1 MPNKKPIFFFL
12 AILFLVAIA
21 ASFFTSSIAL
31 LKMVGMPINF
41 ETVKWNTFIDTYQLY
56 VGQKAYQ
63 KYLLAGFAGGIAPF
77 VIYLAFIVLMIMGL
91 KPKKNLHGAARFAT
105 DMDLAK
111 SGLFPAKN
119 KFNKKS
125 STAVLIGKMFQGRYK
140 GQYVQYMGQQFL
152 MLYAPT
158 RSGKGV
164 GIVIPNCLYYFES
177 LVVLDIKLENF
188 ISTAGHRKD
197 KLNQDVYLF
206 CPDGYLDSDA
216 MEKIKEENE
225 MNGVTLKSHRYNPL
239 FYIRRDPINRF
250 GDLTKIATILFP
262 LTGDK
267 NDMWTELSA
276 NVFNAIVLFL
286 LDAES
291 ETVIEDIEI
300 EKEGVVSY
308 EERVKPKYKVTMS
321 QVFNLSVPKDGTSL
335 GDWFL
340 KEIAIRNTDENK
352 AEWERYVAN
361 KNENRPATRPEFSL
375 LSNDTVM
382 LMRQYAEQKPD
393 QQQSIMLTFNTNMKM
408 FANPITAAATDGN
421 DFDLRDVR
429 RKRMTVY
436 FGLAPAALEQYSR
449 LTNLFFSQLLNENVR
464 TLPEHDKTL
473 KYQCL
478 MMLDEFTSMGC
489 LGIIQTSLAFT
500 AGYNM
505 RFVFI
510 LQNQEQLFDEKKGY
524 GKNGGNTI
532 LKNCAVE
539 LFYPPKEVDESV
551 KKMSETLGYYDMKV
565 VSTSVSKGK
574 SSSKSTSTS
583 IQKRAL
589 MLPQEIV
596 ELRDIKHGSGMALRE
611 IVKSEFSRS
620 FIADKIVYFD
630 EPYFVERKKYAE
642 THIPNIPVLN
652 IEQDALALALHEILL
667 RDASFVEEPDFEES

>member
-1 MPNKKPIFFFL
+1 MPNKKPLFIFL
-12 AILFLVAIA
+12 AFLFVIVVVAG
-21 ASFFTSSIAL
+21 FFTSSMAL

-63 KYLLAGFAGGIAPF
+63 KYLLVGFAGGIAPL
-77 VIYLAFIVLMIMGL
+77 VIYLALVIFIVIGL
-91 KPKKNLHGAARFAT
+91 KPKKTLHGAARFAT

-119 KFNKKS
+119 KVNKKA

-140 GQYVQYMGQQFL
+140 GQYIQYMGQQFL

-197 KLNQDVYLF
+197 KLNQEVYLF
-206 CPDGYLDSDA
+206 CPDGYLDSAD
-216 MEKIKEENE
+216 IKDKK
-225 MNGVTLKSHRYNPL
+225 LKSHRYNPL

-250 GDLTKIATILFP
+250 GDLTKIASILFP

-267 NDMWTELSA
+267 NDMWTDLSA
-276 NVFNAIVLFL
+276 NVFNALVLFL
-286 LDAES
+286 LDTES
-291 ETVIEDIEI
+291 ENIVEDVEV
-300 EKEGVVSY
+300 EKDGSVHY
-308 EERVKPKYKVTMS
+308 EERIKPKYKVTMS
-321 QVFNLSVPKDGTSL
+321 QVFGLSVPKDGSTL
-335 GDWFL
+335 GDWFY
-340 KEIAIRNTDENK
+340 KEIATRNNDENK
-352 AEWERYVAN
+352 AAWNAYLDAIKSGDESV
-361 KNENRPATRPEFSL
+361 TRPELNL
-375 LSNDTVM
+375 LSDDTVT
-382 LMRQYAEQKPD
+382 LMRQFAQQKPE
-393 QQQSIMLTFNTNMKM
+393 QQNSIMLTFNANMKM
-408 FANPITAAATDGN
+408 FANPVTAAATDGN

-429 RKRMTVY
+429 RKRMTIY
-436 FGLAPAALEQYSR
+436 FGLAPAALSQYAR

-464 TLPEHDKTL
+464 TLPEHDSSL

-489 LGIIQTSLAFT
+489 LDIIQVSLAFT

-539 LFYPPKEVDESV
+539 LFYPPKEVDDSV
-551 KKMSETLGYYDMKV
+551 KKMSETLGYFDMKIK
-565 VSTSVSKGK
+565 STSQSKGK
-574 SSSKSTSTS
+574 SSSKSTSES

-589 MLPQEIV
+589 MLPQEII
-596 ELRDIKHGSGMALRE
+596 ELRDIKHASGMALRE
-611 IVKSEFSRS
+611 IVKSEFSRP

-630 EPYFVERKKYAE
+630 EPYFIERKKYAE
-642 THIPNIPVLN
+642 THIPDIPVLT
-652 IEQDALALALHEILL
+652 IEQNELAKALHEMRL
-667 RDASFVEEPDFEES
+667 RDASFVEEPDFD

>member
-1 MPNKKPIFFFL
+1 MPNKKPLFIFL
-12 AILFLVAIA
+12 AFLFVIVVVAG
-21 ASFFTSSIAL
+21 FFTSSMAL

-41 ETVKWNTFIDTYQLY
+41 ETVKWNTFIDTYKIY
-56 VGQKAYQ
+56 TGQKAYQ
-63 KYLLAGFAGGIAPF
+63 KYLFAGIAGGIAPF
-77 VIYLAFIVLMIMGL
+77 VLYLGFIILIIIGL
-91 KPKKNLHGAARFAT
+91 KPKKTLHGDARFAT

-111 SGLFPAKN
+111 SGFFPAKN
-119 KFNKKS
+119 KPNKKA
-125 STAVLIGKMFQGRYK
+125 STAILIGKMDKGRYK
-140 GQYVQYMGQQFL
+140 GQYIQYMGQQFL

-197 KLNQDVYLF
+197 KLNQEVFLF
-206 CPDGYLDSDA
+206 CPDGYLDSED
-216 MEKIKEENE
+216 MKDKK
-225 MNGVTLKSHRYNPL
+225 LRSHRYNPL

-250 GDLTKIATILFP
+250 GDLTKISSILFP

-267 NDMWTELSA
+267 NDMWTDLSA
-276 NVFNAIVLFL
+276 NVFNALVLFL
-286 LDAES
+286 LDTES
-291 ETVIEDIEI
+291 ETVIEDVEI
-300 EKEGVVSY
+300 EKDDTVHY
-308 EERVKPKYKVTMS
+308 EERIKPKYKVTMS
-321 QVFNLSVPKDGTSL
+321 HVFGLSVPKDGTTL
-335 GDWFL
+335 GDWFT
-340 KEIAIRNTDENK
+340 KEIATRNTKENK
-352 AEWERYVAN
+352 GAWEAYIASE
-361 KNENRPATRPEFSL
+361 KNGDKSVSRPKLCL
-375 LSNDTVM
+375 LSDDTVT
-382 LMRQYAEQKPD
+382 LMRQFSQQKPE
-393 QQQSIMLTFNTNMKM
+393 QQQNIMLTFNANMKM
-408 FANPITAAATDGN
+408 FANPVTAAATDGN

-436 FGLAPAALEQYSR
+436 FGLAPAALSQYAR

-464 TLPEHDKTL
+464 TLPEHDSSL

-489 LGIIQTSLAFT
+489 LDIIQKSLAFT

-551 KKMSETLGYYDMKV
+551 KKMSETLGYKDMKV
-565 VSTSVSKGK
+565 ISTSVSKGK
-574 SSSKSTSTS
+574 SASKSTSIS

-589 MLPQEIV
+589 MLPQEII
-596 ELRDIKHGSGMALRE
+596 ELRDVKHSSGMALRE
-611 IVKSEFSRS
+611 IVKSEFTRP
-620 FIADKIVYFD
+620 FIANKIVYFA
-630 EPYFVERKKYAE
+630 EPYFSERKKYAE
-642 THIPNIPVLN
+642 THIPDIPVLN
-652 IEQDALALALHEILL
+652 IEQDELAKALHEVML
-667 RDASFVEEPDFEES
+667 RDANYIVEPDFD

>member
-1 MPNKKPIFFFL
+1 MPNKKAIVFFL
-12 AILFLVAIA
+12 LLLLSIA
-21 ASFFTSSIAL
+21 VVASFYTSSIAL

-41 ETVKWNTFIDTYQLY
+41 ETVKWNTFIETYKLY

-63 KYLLAGFAGGIAPF
+63 KYLIAGFAGGAVPF
-77 VIYLAFIVLMIMGL
+77 VIYLAFIILMIIGL
-91 KPKKNLHGAARFAT
+91 KPKKTLHGAARFAT

-111 SGLFPAKN
+111 SGFFPAKN
-119 KFNKKS
+119 KKDKKS
-125 STAVLIGKMFQGRYK
+125 STSILIGKMYKGRYK
-140 GQYVQYMGQQFL
+140 GQYIQYMGQQFL

-197 KLNQDVYLF
+197 KLNQEVYLF

-216 MEKIKEENE
+216 MQEIKEKNE
-225 MNGVTLKSHRYNPL
+225 MHGVKLKSHRYNPL

-250 GDLTKIATILFP
+250 GDLTKISSILFP

-267 NDMWTELSA
+267 NDMWTDLSA
-276 NVFNAIVLFL
+276 NVFNALVLFL
-286 LDAES
+286 LDTES
-291 ETVIEDIEI
+291 ETIIEDVEV
-300 EKEGVVSY
+300 EKDGSVHY
-308 EERVKPKYKVTMS
+308 EERIKPKYKVTMS
-321 QVFNLSVPKDGTSL
+321 QVFNLSVPNDGTSL

-340 KEIAIRNTDENK
+340 KEIATRNTVENK
-352 AEWERYVAN
+352 AAWEAYIASEKSGK
-361 KNENRPATRPEFSL
+361 KNVVRPELCL
-375 LSNDTVM
+375 LSDDTVT
-382 LMRQYAEQKPD
+382 LMRQFSQQKPE
-393 QQQSIMLTFNTNMKM
+393 QQQSIMLTFNANMKM
-408 FANPITAAATDGN
+408 FANPVTAAATDEN

-436 FGLAPAALEQYSR
+436 FGLAPAALSQYAR

-464 TLPEHDKTL
+464 TLPEHDPSL

-489 LGIIQTSLAFT
+489 LDIIQVSLAFT

-539 LFYPPKEVDESV
+539 LFYPPKEVDDSV

-565 VSTSVSKGK
+565 VSTSISKGK
-574 SSSKSTSTS
+574 SSSKSTSTN

-589 MLPQEIV
+589 MLPQEII
-596 ELRDIKHGSGMALRE
+596 ELRDIKHASGMALRE
-611 IVKSEFSRS
+611 IVKSEFSRP
-620 FIADKIVYFD
+620 FIANKIVYFD
-630 EPYFVERKKYAE
+630 EPYFMERKKYAE
-642 THIPNIPVLN
+642 THIPNIPILN
-652 IEQDALALALHEILL
+652 VEQDELAQALHEVLL
-667 RDASFVEEPDFEES
+667 RDASFVEEPDFD

>member
-1 MPNKKPIFFFL
+1 MPNKKPLFIFL
-12 AILFLVAIA
+12 AFLFVIVVVAG
-21 ASFFTSSIAL
+21 FFTSSMAL

-63 KYLLAGFAGGIAPF
+63 KYLLVGFAGGIAPL
-77 VIYLAFIVLMIMGL
+77 VIYLALVIFIVIGL
-91 KPKKNLHGAARFAT
+91 KPKKTLHGAARFAT

-119 KFNKKS
+119 KVNKKA

-140 GQYVQYMGQQFL
+140 GQYIQYMGQQFL

-197 KLNQDVYLF
+197 KLNQEVYLF
-206 CPDGYLDSDA
+206 CPDGYLDSAD
-216 MEKIKEENE
+216 IKDKK
-225 MNGVTLKSHRYNPL
+225 LKSHRYNPL

-250 GDLTKIATILFP
+250 GDLTKIASILFP

-267 NDMWTELSA
+267 NDMWTDLSA
-276 NVFNAIVLFL
+276 NVFNALVLFL
-286 LDAES
+286 LDTES
-291 ETVIEDIEI
+291 ENIVEDVEV
-300 EKEGVVSY
+300 EKDGSVHY
-308 EERVKPKYKVTMS
+308 EERIKPKYKVTMS
-321 QVFNLSVPKDGTSL
+321 QVFGLSVPKDGSTL
-335 GDWFL
+335 GDWFY
-340 KEIAIRNTDENK
+340 KEIATRNNDENK
-352 AEWERYVAN
+352 AAWNAYLDAIKSGDESV
-361 KNENRPATRPEFSL
+361 TRPELNL
-375 LSNDTVM
+375 LSDDTVT
-382 LMRQYAEQKPD
+382 LMRQFAQQKPE
-393 QQQSIMLTFNTNMKM
+393 QQNSIMLTFNANMKM
-408 FANPITAAATDGN
+408 FANPVTAAATDGN

-429 RKRMTVY
+429 RKRMTIY
-436 FGLAPAALEQYSR
+436 FGLAPAALSQYAR

-489 LGIIQTSLAFT
+489 LDIIQVSLAFT

-539 LFYPPKEVDESV
+539 LFYPPKEVDDSV
-551 KKMSETLGYYDMKV
+551 KKMSETLGYFDMKIK
-565 VSTSVSKGK
+565 STSQSKGK
-574 SSSKSTSTS
+574 SSSKSTSES

-589 MLPQEIV
+589 MLPQEII
-596 ELRDIKHGSGMALRE
+596 ELRDIKHASGMALRE
-611 IVKSEFSRS
+611 IVKSEFSRP

-630 EPYFVERKKYAE
+630 EPYFIERKKYAE
-642 THIPNIPVLN
+642 THIPDIPVLT
-652 IEQDALALALHEILL
+652 IEQNELAKALHEMRL
-667 RDASFVEEPDFEES
+667 RDASFVEEPDFD

>member
-1 MPNKKPIFFFL
+1 MPNKKPLFIFL
-12 AILFLVAIA
+12 AFLFVIVVVAG
-21 ASFFTSSIAL
+21 FFTSSMAL

-41 ETVKWNTFIDTYQLY
+41 ETVKWNTFIDTYKIY
-56 VGQKAYQ
+56 TGQKAYQ
-63 KYLLAGFAGGIAPF
+63 KYLFAGIAGGIAPF
-77 VIYLAFIVLMIMGL
+77 VLYLGFIILIIIGL
-91 KPKKNLHGAARFAT
+91 KPKKTLHGDARFAT

-111 SGLFPAKN
+111 SGFFPAKN
-119 KFNKKS
+119 KPNKKA
-125 STAVLIGKMFQGRYK
+125 STAILIGKMDKGRYK
-140 GQYVQYMGQQFL
+140 GQYIQYMGQQFL

-197 KLNQDVYLF
+197 KLNQEVFLF
-206 CPDGYLDSDA
+206 CPDGYLDSED
-216 MEKIKEENE
+216 MKDKK
-225 MNGVTLKSHRYNPL
+225 LRSHRYNPL

-250 GDLTKIATILFP
+250 GDLTKISSILFP

-267 NDMWTELSA
+267 NDMWTDLSA
-276 NVFNAIVLFL
+276 NVFNALVLFL
-286 LDAES
+286 LDTES
-291 ETVIEDIEI
+291 ETVIEDVEI
-300 EKEGVVSY
+300 EKDDTVHY
-308 EERVKPKYKVTMS
+308 EERIKPKYKVTMS
-321 QVFNLSVPKDGTSL
+321 HVFGLSVPKDGTTL
-335 GDWFL
+335 GDWFT
-340 KEIAIRNTDENK
+340 KEIATRNTKENK
-352 AEWERYVAN
+352 GAWEAYIASE
-361 KNENRPATRPEFSL
+361 KNGDKSVSRPKLCL
-375 LSNDTVM
+375 LSDDTVT
-382 LMRQYAEQKPD
+382 LMRQFSQQKPE
-393 QQQSIMLTFNTNMKM
+393 QQQNIMLTFNAKMKM
-408 FANPITAAATDGN
+408 FANPVTAAATDGN

-436 FGLAPAALEQYSR
+436 FGLAPAALSQYAR

-464 TLPEHDKTL
+464 TLPEHDSSL

-489 LGIIQTSLAFT
+489 LDIIQKSLAFT

-551 KKMSETLGYYDMKV
+551 KKMSETLGYKDMKV
-565 VSTSVSKGK
+565 ISTSVSKGK
-574 SSSKSTSTS
+574 SASKSTSIS

-589 MLPQEIV
+589 MLPQEII
-596 ELRDIKHGSGMALRE
+596 ELRDVKHSSGMALRE
-611 IVKSEFSRS
+611 IVKSEFTRP
-620 FIADKIVYFD
+620 FIANKIVYFA
-630 EPYFVERKKYAE
+630 EPYFSERKKYAE
-642 THIPNIPVLN
+642 THIPDIPVLN
-652 IEQDALALALHEILL
+652 IEQDELAKALHEVML
-667 RDASFVEEPDFEES
+667 RDANYIVEPDFD

>member
-1 MPNKKPIFFFL
+1 MGVVMPNKKPIFFFL
-12 AILFLVAIA
+12 AILFLVALA

-119 KFNKKS
+119 KVNKKS

-164 GIVIPNCLYYFES
+164 GIVIPNCLYYLES

-188 ISTAGHRKD
+188 ISTAGHRQD
-197 KLNQDVYLF
+197 KLKQDVFLF
-206 CPDGYLDSDA
+206 CPDGYLDGED
-216 MEKIKEENE
+216 MKDRK
-225 MNGVTLKSHRYNPL
+225 LKSHRYNPL

-250 GDLTKIATILFP
+250 GDLTKIASILFP

-267 NDMWTELSA
+267 NDMWTDLSA
-276 NVFNAIVLFL
+276 NVFNALVLFL
-286 LDAES
+286 LDTES
-291 ETVIEDIEI
+291 ENVIDDVEV
-300 EKEGVVSY
+300 EKDGVVHY
-308 EERVKPKYKVTMS
+308 EEKIKPKYKVTMS
-321 QVFNLSVPKDGTSL
+321 QVFGLSVPKDGSTL
-335 GDWFL
+335 GDWFYS
-340 KEIAIRNTDENK
+340 EIATRNNDENK
-352 AEWERYVAN
+352 AAWNAYLDAIKSGDESVA
-361 KNENRPATRPEFSL
+361 RPELNL
-375 LSNDTVM
+375 LSDDTVT
-382 LMRQYAEQKPD
+382 LMRQFAQQKPE
-393 QQQSIMLTFNTNMKM
+393 QQNSIMLTFNANMKM
-408 FANPITAAATDGN
+408 FANPVTAAATDGN

-436 FGLAPAALEQYSR
+436 FGLAPAALSQYAR

-464 TLPEHDKTL
+464 TLPEHDASL

-489 LGIIQTSLAFT
+489 LDIIQVSLAFT

-505 RFVFI
+505 RFIFI

-551 KKMSETLGYYDMKV
+551 KKMSETLGYFDMKIK
-565 VSTSVSKGK
+565 STSQSKGK
-574 SSSKSTSTS
+574 SSSKSTSES

-611 IVKSEFSRS
+611 IVKSEFSRP
-620 FIADKIVYFD
+620 FVADKIVYFD
-630 EPYFVERKKYAE
+630 EPYFIERKKYAE
-642 THIPNIPVLN
+642 THIPNIPVLT
-652 IEQDALALALHEILL
+652 IEQNELAKALHEMTL
-667 RDASFVEEPDFEES
+667 RDASFIQEPDFEES

>member
-1 MPNKKPIFFFL
+1 MPNKKAIVFFL
-12 AILFLVAIA
+12 VFLFFIA
-21 ASFFTSSIAL
+21 VSASFFTSSIAL

-41 ETVKWNTFIDTYQLY
+41 EKVKWNTFIDTYQLY
-56 VGQKAYQ
+56 SGQKAYQ
-63 KYLLAGFAGGIAPF
+63 KYLLAGIAGGLAPF
-77 VIYLAFIVLMIMGL
+77 IIYVAFIVLIIIGL
-91 KPKKNLHGAARFAT
+91 KPKKTLHGAARFAT

-111 SGLFPAKN
+111 SGFFPAKN
-119 KFNKKS
+119 KKNKKA
-125 STAVLIGKMFQGRYK
+125 STAVLIGKMDKGRYK
-140 GQYVQYMGQQFL
+140 GQYIQYMGQQFL

-197 KLNQDVYLF
+197 KLQQEVFLF
-206 CPDGYLDSDA
+206 CPDGYLDSED
-216 MEKIKEENE
+216 MKEKK
-225 MNGVTLKSHRYNPL
+225 LRSHRYNPI

-250 GDLTKIATILFP
+250 GDLTKISSILFP

-267 NDMWTELSA
+267 NDMWTDLSA
-276 NVFNAIVLFL
+276 NVFNALVLFL
-286 LDAES
+286 LDTES
-291 ETVIEDIEI
+291 ETITEDIEI
-300 EKEGVVSY
+300 EKDGSVHY
-308 EERVKPKYKVTMS
+308 EEHVKPKYKVTMS
-321 QVFNLSVPKDGTSL
+321 QVFSLSVPKNGTTL
-335 GDWFL
+335 GDWFIQ
-340 KEIAIRNTDENK
+340 EIAARNTDENK
-352 AEWERYVAN
+352 AAWNAYIASVQSGN
-361 KNENRPATRPEFSL
+361 KNAVRPELCL
-375 LSNDTVM
+375 LSDDTVT
-382 LMRQYAEQKPD
+382 LMRQFSQQKPE
-393 QQQSIMLTFNTNMKM
+393 QQQSIMLTFNANMKM
-408 FANPITAAATDGN
+408 FANPVTAAATDGN

-436 FGLAPAALEQYSR
+436 FGLAPAALSQYAR

-464 TLPEHDKTL
+464 TLPEHDSSL

-478 MMLDEFTSMGC
+478 MTLDEFTSIGC
-489 LGIIQTSLAFT
+489 LDIIQMSLAFT

-539 LFYPPKEVDESV
+539 LFYPPKEVDDSV
-551 KKMSETLGYYDMKV
+551 KKMSETLGYYDMKIT
-565 VSTSVSKGK
+565 STSVSKGK
-574 SSSKSTSTS
+574 STSKSTSTS

-596 ELRDIKHGSGMALRE
+596 ELRDIKHSSGMALRE

-620 FIADKIVYFD
+620 FIANKIVYFD
-630 EPYFVERKKYAE
+630 EPYFSDRKKYAE
-642 THIPNIPVLN
+642 THIPDIPVLT
-652 IEQDALALALHEILL
+652 IEQDELAKALHEMML
-667 RDASFVEEPDFEES
+667 RDANFVVEPDFD

>member
-1 MPNKKPIFFFL
+1 MINKKKIAIFL
-12 AILFLVAIA
+12 ILLFLISVG
-21 ASFFTSSIAL
+21 ASFYTSSMAL

-41 ETVKWNTFIDTYQLY
+41 ETVKWNTFIDTYKIY
-56 VGQKAYQ
+56 TGQKAYQ
-63 KYLLAGFAGGIAPF
+63 KYLFAGIAGGIAPF
-77 VIYLAFIVLMIMGL
+77 VLYLGFIILIIIGL
-91 KPKKNLHGAARFAT
+91 KPKKTLHGDARFAT

-111 SGLFPAKN
+111 SGFFPAKN
-119 KFNKKS
+119 KPNKKA
-125 STAVLIGKMFQGRYK
+125 STAILIGKMDKGRYK
-140 GQYVQYMGQQFL
+140 GQYIQYMGQQFL

-197 KLNQDVYLF
+197 KLNQEVFLF
-206 CPDGYLDSDA
+206 CPDGYLDSED
-216 MEKIKEENE
+216 MKDKK
-225 MNGVTLKSHRYNPL
+225 LRSHRYNPL

-250 GDLTKIATILFP
+250 GDLTKISSILFP

-267 NDMWTELSA
+267 NDMWTDLSA
-276 NVFNAIVLFL
+276 NVFNALVLFL
-286 LDAES
+286 LDTES
-291 ETVIEDIEI
+291 ETVIEDVEI
-300 EKEGVVSY
+300 EKDDTVHY
-308 EERVKPKYKVTMS
+308 EERIKPKYKVTMS
-321 QVFNLSVPKDGTSL
+321 QVFGLSVPKDGTTL
-335 GDWFL
+335 GDWFT
-340 KEIAIRNTDENK
+340 KEIATRNTKENK
-352 AEWERYVAN
+352 DAWEAYIASE
-361 KNENRPATRPEFSL
+361 KNGDKSVSRPKLCL
-375 LSNDTVM
+375 LSDDTVT
-382 LMRQYAEQKPD
+382 LMRQFSQQKLEQ
-393 QQQSIMLTFNTNMKM
+393 QNIMLTFNANMKM
-408 FANPITAAATDGN
+408 FANPVTAAATDGN

-436 FGLAPAALEQYSR
+436 FGLAPAALSQYAR

-464 TLPEHDKTL
+464 TLPEHDSSL

-489 LGIIQTSLAFT
+489 LDIIQKSLAFT

-551 KKMSETLGYYDMKV
+551 KKMSETLGYKDMKV
-565 VSTSVSKGK
+565 ISTSVSKGK
-574 SSSKSTSTS
+574 SASKSTSIS

-589 MLPQEIV
+589 MLPQEII
-596 ELRDIKHGSGMALRE
+596 ELRDVKHSSGMALRE
-611 IVKSEFSRS
+611 IVKSEFTRP
-620 FIADKIVYFD
+620 FIANKIVYFA
-630 EPYFVERKKYAE
+630 EPYFSERKKYAE
-642 THIPNIPVLN
+642 THIPDIPVLN
-652 IEQDALALALHEILL
+652 IEQDELAKALHEVML
-667 RDASFVEEPDFEES
+667 RDANYIVEPDFD

>member
-1 MPNKKPIFFFL
+1 MINKKKIAIFL
-12 AILFLVAIA
+12 ILLFLISVG
-21 ASFFTSSIAL
+21 ASFYTSSMAL

-41 ETVKWNTFIDTYQLY
+41 ETVKWNTFIDTYKIY
-56 VGQKAYQ
+56 TGQKAYQ
-63 KYLLAGFAGGIAPF
+63 KYLFAGIAGGIAPF
-77 VIYLAFIVLMIMGL
+77 VLYLGFIILIIIGL
-91 KPKKNLHGAARFAT
+91 KPKKTLHGDARFAT

-111 SGLFPAKN
+111 SGFFPAKN
-119 KFNKKS
+119 KPNKKA
-125 STAVLIGKMFQGRYK
+125 STAILIGKMDKGRYK
-140 GQYVQYMGQQFL
+140 GQYIQYMGQQFL

-197 KLNQDVYLF
+197 KLNQEVFLF
-206 CPDGYLDSDA
+206 CPDGYLDSED
-216 MEKIKEENE
+216 MKDKK
-225 MNGVTLKSHRYNPL
+225 LRSHRYNPL

-250 GDLTKIATILFP
+250 GDLTKISSILFP

-267 NDMWTELSA
+267 DDMWTDLSA
-276 NVFNAIVLFL
+276 NVFNALVLFL
-286 LDAES
+286 LDTES
-291 ETVIEDIEI
+291 ETVIEDVEI
-300 EKEGVVSY
+300 EKDDTVHY
-308 EERVKPKYKVTMS
+308 EERIKSKYKVTMS
-321 QVFNLSVPKDGTSL
+321 QVFGLSVPKDGTTL
-335 GDWFL
+335 GDWFT
-340 KEIAIRNTDENK
+340 KEIATRNTKENK
-352 AEWERYVAN
+352 DAWEAYIASE
-361 KNENRPATRPEFSL
+361 KNGDKSVSRPKLCL
-375 LSNDTVM
+375 LSDDTVT
-382 LMRQYAEQKPD
+382 LMRQFSQQKPE
-393 QQQSIMLTFNTNMKM
+393 QQQNIMLTFNANMKM
-408 FANPITAAATDGN
+408 FANPVTAAATDGN

-436 FGLAPAALEQYSR
+436 FGLAPAALSQYAR

-464 TLPEHDKTL
+464 TLPEHDSSL

-489 LGIIQTSLAFT
+489 LDIIQKSLAFT

-551 KKMSETLGYYDMKV
+551 KKMSETLGYKDMKV
-565 VSTSVSKGK
+565 ISTSVSKGK
-574 SSSKSTSTS
+574 SASKSTSIS

-589 MLPQEIV
+589 MLPQEII
-596 ELRDIKHGSGMALRE
+596 ELRDVKHSSGMALRE
-611 IVKSEFSRS
+611 IVKSEFTRP
-620 FIADKIVYFD
+620 FIANKIVYFA
-630 EPYFVERKKYAE
+630 EPYFSERKKYAE
-642 THIPNIPVLN
+642 THIPDIPVLN
-652 IEQDALALALHEILL
+652 IEQDELAKALHEVML
-667 RDASFVEEPDFEES
+667 RDANYIVEPDFD

>member
-1 MPNKKPIFFFL
+1 MSNKKTMVFFL
-12 AILFLVAIA
+12 VFLFLIA
-21 ASFFTSSIAL
+21 VGASFFTSSIAL

-56 VGQKAYQ
+56 SGQKSHQ
-63 KYLLAGFAGGIAPF
+63 KYLLAGIAGGLAPLI
-77 VIYLAFIVLMIMGL
+77 IYLAFIILLIIGL
-91 KPKKNLHGAARFAT
+91 KPKKTLHGAARFAT

-111 SGLFPAKN
+111 SGLFPTK
-119 KFNKKS
+119 NKKS
-125 STAVLIGKMFQGRYK
+125 STAVLIGKMDKGRYK
-140 GQYVQYMGQQFL
+140 GQYIQYMGQQFL

-197 KLNQDVYLF
+197 KLQQEVFLF
-206 CPDGYLDSDA
+206 CPDGYLDSDD
-216 MEKIKEENE
+216 MKEKK
-225 MNGVTLKSHRYNPL
+225 LRSHRYNPL

-250 GDLTKIATILFP
+250 GDLTKISSILFP

-267 NDMWTELSA
+267 NDMWTDLSA
-276 NVFNAIVLFL
+276 NVFNSLVLFL
-286 LDAES
+286 LDTES
-291 ETVIEDIEI
+291 ETITEDIEI
-300 EKEGVVSY
+300 EKDGSVHY
-308 EERVKPKYKVTMS
+308 EEHVKPKYKVTMS
-321 QVFNLSVPKDGTSL
+321 QVFDLSVPKNGTTL
-335 GDWFL
+335 GDWFIQ
-340 KEIAIRNTDENK
+340 EIAVRNTDENK
-352 AEWERYVAN
+352 AAWNAYIASVQSG
-361 KNENRPATRPEFSL
+361 NENAVRPGLCL
-375 LSNDTVM
+375 LSDDTVT
-382 LMRQYAEQKPD
+382 LMRQFSQQKPE
-393 QQQSIMLTFNTNMKM
+393 QQQNIMLTFNANMKM
-408 FANPITAAATDGN
+408 FANPVTAAATDGN

-436 FGLAPAALEQYSR
+436 FGLAPAALNQYAR

-464 TLPEHDKTL
+464 TLPEHDSSL

-489 LGIIQTSLAFT
+489 LDIIQVSLAFT

-539 LFYPPKEVDESV
+539 LFYPPKEVDDSV

-565 VSTSVSKGK
+565 TSTSVSKGK
-574 SSSKSTSTS
+574 SASKSTSTS

-596 ELRDIKHGSGMALRE
+596 ELRDLKHASGMALRE
-611 IVKSEFSRS
+611 IVKSEFSRP
-620 FIADKIVYFD
+620 FIANKIVYFD
-630 EPYFVERKKYAE
+630 EPYFSERKKYAE
-642 THIPNIPVLN
+642 THIPDISVLT
-652 IEQDALALALHEILL
+652 IEQDELAKALHEMML
-667 RDASFVEEPDFEES
+667 RDAGFIVEPDFD

>member
-1 MPNKKPIFFFL
+1 MPNKKPLFIFL
-12 AILFLVAIA
+12 AFLFVIVVVAG
-21 ASFFTSSIAL
+21 FFTSSMAL

-63 KYLLAGFAGGIAPF
+63 KYLLVGFAGGIAPL
-77 VIYLAFIVLMIMGL
+77 VIYLALVIFIIIGL
-91 KPKKNLHGAARFAT
+91 KPKKTLHGAARFAT

-119 KFNKKS
+119 KVNKKA

-140 GQYVQYMGQQFL
+140 GQYIQYMGQQFL

-197 KLNQDVYLF
+197 KLNQEVYLF
-206 CPDGYLDSDA
+206 CPDGYLDSAD
-216 MEKIKEENE
+216 IKDKK
-225 MNGVTLKSHRYNPL
+225 LKSHRYNPL

-250 GDLTKIATILFP
+250 GDLTKIASILFP

-267 NDMWTELSA
+267 NDMWTDLSA
-276 NVFNAIVLFL
+276 NVFNALVLFL
-286 LDAES
+286 LDTES
-291 ETVIEDIEI
+291 ENIVEDVEV
-300 EKEGVVSY
+300 EKDGSVHY
-308 EERVKPKYKVTMS
+308 EERIKPKYKVTMS
-321 QVFNLSVPKDGTSL
+321 QVFGLSVPKDGSTL
-335 GDWFL
+335 GDWFY
-340 KEIAIRNTDENK
+340 KEIATRNNDENK
-352 AEWERYVAN
+352 AAWNAYLDAIKSSDESV
-361 KNENRPATRPEFSL
+361 TRPELNL
-375 LSNDTVM
+375 LSDDTVT
-382 LMRQYAEQKPD
+382 LMRQFAQQKPE
-393 QQQSIMLTFNTNMKM
+393 QQNSIMLTFNANMKM
-408 FANPITAAATDGN
+408 FANPVTAAATDGN

-429 RKRMTVY
+429 RKRMTIY
-436 FGLAPAALEQYSR
+436 FGLAPAALSQYAR

-464 TLPEHDKTL
+464 TLPEHDSSL

-489 LGIIQTSLAFT
+489 LDIIQVSLAFT

-539 LFYPPKEVDESV
+539 LFYPPKEVDDSV
-551 KKMSETLGYYDMKV
+551 KKMSETLGYFDMKIK
-565 VSTSVSKGK
+565 STSQSKGK
-574 SSSKSTSTS
+574 SSSKSTSES

-589 MLPQEIV
+589 MLPQEII
-596 ELRDIKHGSGMALRE
+596 ELRDIKHASGMALRE
-611 IVKSEFSRS
+611 IVKSEFSRP

-630 EPYFVERKKYAE
+630 EPYFIERKKYAE
-642 THIPNIPVLN
+642 AHIPDIPVLT
-652 IEQDALALALHEILL
+652 IEQNELAKALHEMRL
-667 RDASFVEEPDFEES
+667 RDASFAEEPDFD

>member
-1 MPNKKPIFFFL
+1 MPNKKPLFIFL
-12 AILFLVAIA
+12 AFLFVIVVVAG
-21 ASFFTSSIAL
+21 FFTSSMAL

-63 KYLLAGFAGGIAPF
+63 KYLLVGFAGGIAPL
-77 VIYLAFIVLMIMGL
+77 VIYLALVIFIVIGL
-91 KPKKNLHGAARFAT
+91 KPKKTLHGAARFAT

-119 KFNKKS
+119 KVNKKA

-140 GQYVQYMGQQFL
+140 GQYIQYMGQQFL

-197 KLNQDVYLF
+197 KLNQEVYLF
-206 CPDGYLDSDA
+206 CPDGYLDSAD
-216 MEKIKEENE
+216 IKDKK
-225 MNGVTLKSHRYNPL
+225 LKSHRYNPL

-250 GDLTKIATILFP
+250 GDLTKIASILFP

-267 NDMWTELSA
+267 NDMWTDLSA
-276 NVFNAIVLFL
+276 NVFNALVLFL
-286 LDAES
+286 LDTES
-291 ETVIEDIEI
+291 ENIVEDVEV
-300 EKEGVVSY
+300 EKDGSVHY
-308 EERVKPKYKVTMS
+308 EERIKPKYKVTMS
-321 QVFNLSVPKDGTSL
+321 QVFGLSVPKDGSTL
-335 GDWFL
+335 GDWFY
-340 KEIAIRNTDENK
+340 KEIAARNNDENK
-352 AEWERYVAN
+352 AAWNAYLDAIKSGDESVA
-361 KNENRPATRPEFSL
+361 RPELNL
-375 LSNDTVM
+375 LSDDTVT
-382 LMRQYAEQKPD
+382 LMRQFAQQKPE
-393 QQQSIMLTFNTNMKM
+393 QQNSIMLTFNANMKM
-408 FANPITAAATDGN
+408 FANPVTAAATDGN

-429 RKRMTVY
+429 RKRMTIY
-436 FGLAPAALEQYSR
+436 FGLAPAALSQYAR

-464 TLPEHDKTL
+464 TLPEHDSSL

-489 LGIIQTSLAFT
+489 LDIIQVSLAFT

-539 LFYPPKEVDESV
+539 LFYPPKEVDDSV
-551 KKMSETLGYYDMKV
+551 KKMSETLGYFDMKIK
-565 VSTSVSKGK
+565 STSQSKGK
-574 SSSKSTSTS
+574 SSSKSTSES

-589 MLPQEIV
+589 MLPQEII
-596 ELRDIKHGSGMALRE
+596 ELRDIKHASGMALRE
-611 IVKSEFSRS
+611 IVKSEFSRP

-630 EPYFVERKKYAE
+630 EPYFIERKKYAE
-642 THIPNIPVLN
+642 THIPDIPVLT
-652 IEQDALALALHEILL
+652 IEQNELAKALHEMRL
-667 RDASFVEEPDFEES
+667 RDASFVEEPDFD

>member
-1 MPNKKPIFFFL
+1 MLNKKKIAIFL
-12 AILFLVAIA
+12 ILLFLISVG
-21 ASFFTSSIAL
+21 ASFYTSSMTL
-31 LKMVGMPINF
+31 LKMVGMPISF
-41 ETVKWNTFIDTYQLY
+41 ETVKWNTFIDTYKLY
-56 VGQKAYQ
+56 AGQKAYQ
-63 KYLLAGFAGGIAPF
+63 KYLLAGIAGGIAPF
-77 VIYLAFIVLMIMGL
+77 VLYLGFIILIIMGL
-91 KPKKNLHGAARFAT
+91 KPKKTLHGDARLAT

-111 SGLFPAKN
+111 SGFFPAKN
-119 KFNKKS
+119 KPNKKA
-125 STAVLIGKMFQGRYK
+125 STAILIGKMDKGRYK
-140 GQYVQYMGQQFL
+140 GQYIQYMGQQFL

-197 KLNQDVYLF
+197 KLNQEVFLF
-206 CPDGYLDSDA
+206 CPDGYLDSEN
-216 MEKIKEENE
+216 MEAIKKTNE
-225 MNGVTLKSHRYNPL
+225 MNGVVLKSHRYNPL

-286 LDAES
+286 LDTES
-291 ETVIEDIEI
+291 ETIVQDIEV
-300 EKEGVVSY
+300 ENEDGVYY
-308 EERVKPKYKVTMS
+308 EESIKPKYKVTMS

-340 KEIAIRNTDENK
+340 KEIATRNTDENK
-352 AEWERYVAN
+352 AEWEKFVIEVKKGNDSAP
-361 KNENRPATRPEFSL
+361 RPKLSL

-382 LMRQYAEQKPD
+382 LMRQFAEQKPE
-393 QQQSIMLTFNTNMKM
+393 QQQSIMLTFNANMKM

-539 LFYPPKEVDESV
+539 LFYPPKEVDDSV

-589 MLPQEIV
+589 MLPQEII
-596 ELRDIKHGSGMALRE
+596 ELRDMKHSSGMALRE
-611 IVKSEFSRS
+611 IVKSEFTRP
-620 FIADKIVYFD
+620 FVANKIVYFA
-630 EPYFVERKKYAE
+630 EPYFSERKKYAE
-642 THIPNIPVLN
+642 THIPDIPVLN
-652 IEQDALALALHEILL
+652 IEQDELAKALHEVML
-667 RDASFVEEPDFEES
+667 RDANHIVEPDFD

>member
-1 MPNKKPIFFFL
+1 MPNKKPLFIFL
-12 AILFLVAIA
+12 AFLFVIVVVAG
-21 ASFFTSSIAL
+21 FFTSSMAL

-63 KYLLAGFAGGIAPF
+63 KYLLVGFAGGIAPL
-77 VIYLAFIVLMIMGL
+77 VIYLALVIFIIIGL
-91 KPKKNLHGAARFAT
+91 KPKKTLHGAARFAT

-119 KFNKKS
+119 KVNKKA

-140 GQYVQYMGQQFL
+140 GQYIQYMGQQFL

-197 KLNQDVYLF
+197 KLNQEVYLF
-206 CPDGYLDSDA
+206 CPDGYLDSEN
-216 MEKIKEENE
+216 MEAIKKTNE
-225 MNGVTLKSHRYNPL
+225 MNGVVLKSHRYNPL

-286 LDAES
+286 LDTES
-291 ETVIEDIEI
+291 ETIVQDIEV
-300 EKEGVVSY
+300 ENEDGVHY
-308 EERVKPKYKVTMS
+308 EESIKPKYKVTMS

-340 KEIAIRNTDENK
+340 KEIAARNTDENK
-352 AEWERYVAN
+352 AEWEKFVVEV
-361 KNENRPATRPEFSL
+361 KNGNDSVPRPKLSL

-382 LMRQYAEQKPD
+382 LMRQFAEQKPE
-393 QQQSIMLTFNTNMKM
+393 QQQSIMLTFNANMKM

-539 LFYPPKEVDESV
+539 LFYPPKEVDDSV

-565 VSTSVSKGK
+565 ISTSVSKGK

-589 MLPQEIV
+589 MLPQEII
-596 ELRDIKHGSGMALRE
+596 ELRDIKHASGMALRE
-611 IVKSEFSRS
+611 IVKSEFSRP

-630 EPYFVERKKYAE
+630 EPYFIERKKYAE

-667 RDASFVEEPDFEES
+667 RDASFVEEPDFD

>member
-1 MPNKKPIFFFL
+1 MPNKKPLFIFL
-12 AILFLVAIA
+12 AFLFVIVVVAG
-21 ASFFTSSIAL
+21 FFTSSMAL

-63 KYLLAGFAGGIAPF
+63 KYLLIGFAGGIAPL
-77 VIYLAFIVLMIMGL
+77 VIYLALVIFIVIGL
-91 KPKKNLHGAARFAT
+91 KPKKTLHGAARFAT

-119 KFNKKS
+119 KVNKKA

-140 GQYVQYMGQQFL
+140 GQYIQYMGQQFL

-197 KLNQDVYLF
+197 KLNQEVYLF
-206 CPDGYLDSDA
+206 CPDGYLDSAD
-216 MEKIKEENE
+216 IKDKK
-225 MNGVTLKSHRYNPL
+225 LKSHRYNPL

-250 GDLTKIATILFP
+250 GDLTKIASILFP

-267 NDMWTELSA
+267 NDMWTDLSA
-276 NVFNAIVLFL
+276 NVFNALVLFL
-286 LDAES
+286 LDTES
-291 ETVIEDIEI
+291 ENIVEDVEV
-300 EKEGVVSY
+300 EKDGSVHY
-308 EERVKPKYKVTMS
+308 EERIKPKYKVTMS
-321 QVFNLSVPKDGTSL
+321 QVFGLSVPKDGSTL
-335 GDWFL
+335 GDWFY
-340 KEIAIRNTDENK
+340 KEIATRNNDENK
-352 AEWERYVAN
+352 AAWNAYLDAIKSGDESV
-361 KNENRPATRPEFSL
+361 TRPELNL
-375 LSNDTVM
+375 LSDDTVT
-382 LMRQYAEQKPD
+382 LMRQFAQQKPE
-393 QQQSIMLTFNTNMKM
+393 QQNSIMLTFNANMKM
-408 FANPITAAATDGN
+408 FANPVTAAATDGN

-429 RKRMTVY
+429 RKRMTIY
-436 FGLAPAALEQYSR
+436 FGLAPAALSQYAR

-464 TLPEHDKTL
+464 TLPEHDSSL

-489 LGIIQTSLAFT
+489 LDIIQVSLAFT

-539 LFYPPKEVDESV
+539 LFYPPKEVDDSV
-551 KKMSETLGYYDMKV
+551 KKMSETLGYFDMKIK
-565 VSTSVSKGK
+565 STSQSKGK
-574 SSSKSTSTS
+574 SSSKSTSES

-589 MLPQEIV
+589 MLPQEII
-596 ELRDIKHGSGMALRE
+596 ELRDIKHASGMALRE
-611 IVKSEFSRS
+611 IVKSEFSRP

-630 EPYFVERKKYAE
+630 EPYFIERKKYAE
-642 THIPNIPVLN
+642 AHIPDIPVLT
-652 IEQDALALALHEILL
+652 IEQNELAKALHEMRL
-667 RDASFVEEPDFEES
+667 RDASFAEEPDFD